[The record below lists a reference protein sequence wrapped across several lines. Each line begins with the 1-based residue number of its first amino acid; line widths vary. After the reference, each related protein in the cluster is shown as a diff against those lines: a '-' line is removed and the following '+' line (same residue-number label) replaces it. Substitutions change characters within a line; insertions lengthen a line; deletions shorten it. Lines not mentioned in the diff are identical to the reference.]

1 MDNICDSALNC
12 EMSELE
18 SLCEDVLDDEEISGS
33 ANDANENEGLSRQKR
48 DSSLSVA
55 PTQSSRSSTKSILIS
70 RYPRYRSSNNLRSL
84 SNNANQRVY
93 SKSRAK
99 SRWVVLRKKRRRRRR
114 SRVKLLFKMI
124 GNYHHNKYYISL
136 VNLN

>member
-12 EMSELE
+12 ELSELE

-33 ANDANENEGLSRQKR
+33 NNDDNENEKLSRKKR
-48 DSSLSVA
+48 ESSLSVS
-55 PTQSSRSSTKSILIS
+55 PTPSSRSSTKSFHIS
-70 RYPRYRSSNNLRSL
+70 RYPRYRSSNNLRS
-84 SNNANQRVY
+84 SSKNVNQIVY
-93 SKSRAK
+93 SKSRSK

-124 GNYHHNKYYISL
+124 GN
-136 VNLN
+136 

>member
-18 SLCEDVLDDEEISGS
+18 SLCEDVLDEEEISGS
-33 ANDANENEGLSRQKR
+33 ANDANEIEGLSRQKR
-48 DSSLSVA
+48 DSSLYVT
-55 PTQSSRSSTKSILIS
+55 PTQSSRSSTKSIPMS
-70 RYPRYRSSNNLRSL
+70 RYPRYRSSNNLRFS
-84 SNNANQRVY
+84 SNRANKRVNG
-93 SKSRAK
+93 KSRSK

-124 GNYHHNKYYISL
+124 GN
-136 VNLN
+136 

>member
-33 ANDANENEGLSRQKR
+33 DNDVHENGGLSRKKR
-48 DSSLSVA
+48 DSSLSMT
-55 PTQSSRSSTKSILIS
+55 PTPSSRSSTKSIHIS
-70 RYPRYRSSNNLRSL
+70 RYPRYRSSNNLHSS
-84 SNNANQRVY
+84 SNHANQRVY
-93 SKSRAK
+93 SKSRNK
-99 SRWVVLRKKRRRRRR
+99 SRWVVLRRKRRRRRR

-124 GNYHHNKYYISL
+124 GN
-136 VNLN
+136 